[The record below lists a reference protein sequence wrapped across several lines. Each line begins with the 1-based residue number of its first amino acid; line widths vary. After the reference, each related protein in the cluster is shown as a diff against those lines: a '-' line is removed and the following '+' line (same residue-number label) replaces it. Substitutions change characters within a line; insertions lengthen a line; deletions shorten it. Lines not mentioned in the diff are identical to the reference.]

1 MIDGGDTR
9 ELLARWHAG
18 DEEALAALVER
29 HRGWIEAR
37 VRRRLGAALRAKDE
51 TQDVVQDAVMEL
63 LRYAPRFA
71 ARHGGTFR
79 RLVARIVENVLR
91 DRSDWFTA
99 RRRAMSRERPLA
111 ADSVLWLDPPVGA
124 PARPDDRAEADEAA
138 ARVRLALEL
147 LGEEDRRVV
156 VRRDWD
162 GWEFARIGEE
172 TGATADAV
180 RMRYH
185 RALLKLAELVE
196 RLRTEGIDRVLSE
209 EDDGFDDGPRSDGRT
224 AR

>member
-1 MIDGGDTR
+1 MTDGGDTR

-18 DEEALAALVER
+18 DEEALATLVER
-29 HRGWIEAR
+29 HRDWIESR

-51 TQDVVQDAVMEL
+51 TQDVVQDAVLEL

-111 ADSVLWLDPPVGA
+111 ADSVLWIDPPVGA
-124 PARPDDRAEADEAA
+124 PARPDDRAAADEAA
-138 ARVRLALEL
+138 ARMRLALEL

-156 VRRDWD
+156 VLRDWD
-162 GWEFARIGEE
+162 GLEFARIGER
-172 TGATADAV
+172 TGARADAV

-185 RALLKLAELVE
+185 RALLKLAELVD
-196 RLRTEGIDRVLSE
+196 RLRAEGVGGLLG
-209 EDDGFDDGPRSDGRT
+209 DDGDPDPPGRS